1 MTRKITSV
9 ERDTQISL
17 QVKGIPESEY
27 VNENDFTTLTF
38 SVKDPVTGE
47 TLKEYTFKASEFN
60 EKSYEDKKKFKNL
73 DRTLIFDEKVFKKE
87 TKKQSKI
94 RDTYLIE
101 FENTYHELLEEKG
114 ITQQIHSMF
123 EGIMDTVKDDF
134 DFDGFGGDSTE
145 YQINFEEEI
154 IDTIKSNL

>member
-9 ERDTQISL
+9 ERETQISL
-17 QVKGIPESEY
+17 QVKGIPKNEY
-27 VNENDFTTLTF
+27 VDERDFTTLTF

-47 TLKEYTFKASEFN
+47 TLKEYSFKESEFN

-73 DRTLIFDEKVFKKE
+73 EKISIFDEKAYKKE
-87 TKKQSKI
+87 SKKQSKI
-94 RDTYLIE
+94 KETYLIE

-114 ITQQIHSMF
+114 ITEQIHSMF
-123 EGIMDTVKDDF
+123 EGIMNTVKDNF

-145 YQINFEEEI
+145 YQIIFEEEI